1 MKKAR
6 KPAGPSPG
14 DLREMPEVDFTAHRV
29 RTNPFVKRLARE
41 GITIVAGRPSPGR
54 PATGREP
61 SRSALLEMP
70 EVDLARARPRS
81 NLYAKR
87 IATAGITLRI
97 GRGRP
102 PRGAEVGPTVPK
114 SIRLPREV
122 WRRLAERARRNGIP
136 LHAALRAAVL
146 EWLNRVA

>member
-6 KPAGPSPG
+6 KPVGPSPG
-14 DLREMPEVDFTAHRV
+14 DLREMPEVDFAAYRV
-29 RTNPFVKRLARE
+29 RTNPFVKFIASD
-41 GITIVAGRPSPGR
+41 GIEIVAGRPVRGR

-61 SRSALLEMP
+61 SRSALQEMP
-70 EVDLARARPRS
+70 EVDLSRARPR
-81 NLYAKR
+81 NNPYAKR
-87 IATAGITLRI
+87 IAAEGITLQI

-102 PRGAEVGPTVPK
+102 VRGAEVGPTVPK

-122 WRRLAERARRNGIP
+122 WRRLAERAKRDGIP

-146 EWLNRVA
+146 EWLNRAA